1 MFPRIS
7 YFVWEEWV
15 LLPGSVVLIGSELLQ
30 GIFVVPLVLVPGS
43 LYITS
48 FG

>member
-7 YFVWEEWV
+7 YFVREEWV
-15 LLPGSVVLIGSELLQ
+15 LLPGSVVLIGSESLQ

>member
-7 YFVWEEWV
+7 YFVLEEWV

-30 GIFVVPLVLVPGS
+30 GIFLVPLVLMPGS

-48 FG
+48 VG